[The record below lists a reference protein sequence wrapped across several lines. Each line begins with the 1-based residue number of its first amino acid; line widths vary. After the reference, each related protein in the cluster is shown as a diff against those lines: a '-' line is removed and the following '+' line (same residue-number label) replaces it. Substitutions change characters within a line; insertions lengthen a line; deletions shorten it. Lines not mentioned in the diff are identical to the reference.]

1 MAMDPYKILGL
12 ESSASTDEVKK
23 AYRKLAREN
32 HPDLHP
38 GDEAAAKRMNDI
50 NEAYDRIMNPDKYA
64 AEDARRAAAD
74 SAAGRSSAGP
84 QRPGQGQNYQQQN
97 AGYYQQQ
104 GRYGWSG
111 DFGFDEIFGGFYATG
126 GPIHPEASPSD
137 PDEIKVA
144 IDMINNKQYKEANK
158 VLYRVKSV
166 DRNARWY
173 YIVAVANHGAGNTM
187 LAMDQIKKA
196 CEMEP
201 NNQEYV
207 SAARNIQAS
216 GRVYQDTG
224 QSRGFSMNFMD
235 PGTLCCMCLAI
246 NMCMGGGCG
255 IPICIGM

>member
-1 MAMDPYKILGL
+1 MAMDAYKILGL
-12 ESSASTDEVKK
+12 ESTASTDEVKK

-38 GDEAAAKRMNDI
+38 GDEAAAKRMNEI

-74 SAAGRSSAGP
+74 QAAGRSSSGP
-84 QRPGQGQNYQQQN
+84 QRPGQGANAQQQN

-111 DFGFDEIFGGFYATG
+111 DFGFDDIFGGFYTVG

-137 PDEIKVA
+137 PEEVRMA
-144 IDMINNKQYKEANK
+144 IDMINKKQFKEAIK
-158 VLYRVKSV
+158 VLYRTKST

-187 LAMDQIKKA
+187 LAMDQIKRA

-216 GRVYQDTG
+216 GRVYQETG
-224 QSRGFSMNFMD
+224 DARGFSMNYMN
-235 PGTLCCMCLAI
+235 PGTLCCMCLMLQ
-246 NMCMGGGCG
+246 MCMGGG
-255 IPICIGM
+255 IPLCIGF

>member
-38 GDEAAAKRMNDI
+38 GDEAAAKRMNEI

-74 SAAGRSSAGP
+74 SAAGRSSGA
-84 QRPGQGQNYQQQN
+84 QRPGQGPNTQQN

-111 DFGFDEIFGGFYATG
+111 DFGFDDIFGGFYTSTA
-126 GPIHPEASPSD
+126 PIHPEAQPSD
-137 PDEIKVA
+137 PEEVKAA
-144 IDMINNKQYKEANK
+144 IQMINNKQFKEANK
-158 VLYRVKSV
+158 VLYRVKST

-173 YIVAVANHGAGNTM
+173 YIVAIANHGAGNTM
-187 LAMDQIKKA
+187 LAMDQIKRA

-201 NNQEYV
+201 NNQEYIQ
-207 SAARNIQAS
+207 AARSIQAS
-216 GRVYQDTG
+216 GRVYQETA

-235 PGTLCCMCLAI
+235 PTTLCCMCLAC
-246 NMCMGGGCG
+246 NMCMGGGFG
-255 IPICIGM
+255 LPLCIHF

>member
-12 ESSASTDEVKK
+12 DPSASTDEVKK

-32 HPDLHP
+32 HPDLNP

-74 SAAGRSSAGP
+74 AAAGRSAGP
-84 QRPGQGQNYQQQN
+84 QRPGQSSNSQQQN

-111 DFGFDEIFGGFYATG
+111 DFGFDDIFGGFYTSTA
-126 GPIHPEASPSD
+126 PIHPEAQPSD

-144 IDMINNKQYKEANK
+144 IQMINNKQFKEANK
-158 VLYRVKSV
+158 ILYRVKSV

-173 YIVAVANHGAGNTM
+173 YIVAIANHGAGNTM

-201 NNQEYV
+201 NNNEYV
-207 SAARNIQAS
+207 QAARSIQAS
-216 GRVYQDTG
+216 GRVYQETA
-224 QSRGFSMNFMD
+224 QSRGFSTGFMD
-235 PGTLCCMCLAI
+235 PTTLCCMCLAI
-246 NMCMGGGCG
+246 NMCAGGGFG
-255 IPICIGM
+255 IPLCFHF